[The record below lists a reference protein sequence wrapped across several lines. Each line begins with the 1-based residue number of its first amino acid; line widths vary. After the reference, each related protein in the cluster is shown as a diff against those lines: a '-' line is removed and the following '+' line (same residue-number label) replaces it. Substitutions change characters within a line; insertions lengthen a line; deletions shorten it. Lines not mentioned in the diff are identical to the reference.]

1 MSDRNEIATYGAGCF
16 WCLEAIFQELKGVE
30 TVIPGYMGG
39 TVKNPSYKEVC
50 TGRTGHAEVA
60 RITYDPTII
69 DFESLL
75 EVFFRTH
82 DPTTLNRQGNDR
94 GTQYRSV
101 IFYHDDI
108 QKNLAEETIG
118 KLEQAQVFTSP
129 IVTEVVEAQVFYEAE
144 DYHRDYFMNN
154 PEQPYCSAVIRPKV
168 EKFRKVF
175 NKRLK

>member
-144 DYHRDYFMNN
+144 EYHRDYFMNN